1 MAMIRMEPTVV
12 RVRADWYNGR
22 PREITWGAERL
33 PIMALAAVRHED
45 SAYPVET
52 GPRTLFEVVTPRA
65 RVALAYQHRSRRW
78 TIEGVDEERPAA

>member
-12 RVRADWYNGR
+12 RVRADWFNGR
-22 PREITWGAERL
+22 PREITWGEERL

-45 SAYPVET
+45 SAYPAET

-65 RVALAYQHRSRRW
+65 RVALSYQHRSKRW